1 MSLVAERD
9 LEHRNGQG
17 KGKDVPAA
25 MENQPA
31 AGLLN
36 TSDGTA
42 LGFLSVGTVYH
53 YIRGMK

>member
-1 MSLVAERD
+1 MSLLAERD
-9 LEHRNGQG
+9 LEQGNGQG

-36 TSDGTA
+36 TSNVRLL
-42 LGFLSVGTVYH
+42 LGF
-53 YIRGMK
+53 